1 MKKLFLVC
9 LTTGAFLTLSL
20 ALVPKDA
27 SADPPVTVN
36 PCVNG
41 KVTVGLFSNNNGTIT
56 TLNIAYAYYNSL
68 ADANA
73 AIWAYNSNNPP
84 GSTSFLY
91 LAVTCNSTG
100 IIH

>member
-9 LTTGAFLTLSL
+9 LTTGAFLTLGL
-20 ALVPKDA
+20 AVIPKNA
-27 SADPPVTVN
+27 SADPPVIAN
-36 PCVNG
+36 PCING

-56 TLNIAYAYYNSL
+56 TLNIAYAYYNSM
-68 ADANA
+68 ADASA
-73 AIWAYNSNNPP
+73 AIMAYNSSNPP
-84 GSTSFLY
+84 GANPYLY